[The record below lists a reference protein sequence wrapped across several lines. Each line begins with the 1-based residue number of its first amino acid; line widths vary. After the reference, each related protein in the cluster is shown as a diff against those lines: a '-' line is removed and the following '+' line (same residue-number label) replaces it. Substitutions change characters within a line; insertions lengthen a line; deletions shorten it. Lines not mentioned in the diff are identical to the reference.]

1 ENPVVALEKILGA
14 TRTVQRLARD
24 LYDSQRPDLTAVYF
38 EGTDTV
44 GHVFAADVPPKLNCV
59 SEEDFRRYSKVVDS
73 YYGTIDKL
81 LGQWMR
87 RASED
92 GATLV
97 VCSDHGFKWTE
108 DRTCGRSSLQWTT
121 AAFWHRMEGVLA
133 VWGAKVKP
141 SSARTEASVYDIAPT
156 LLALLDFP
164 VDPKM
169 SGRALTD
176 LFDGVHAPGRESLL
190 STIEVRR
197 LSPEAPSPAE
207 RDAYAERLKS
217 LGYLSGSESRNLPA
231 ASGPFPGR
239 TEGAWNNLGLVQRD
253 AGRFDEAE
261 HSFREAMK
269 LKPD

>member
-1 ENPVVALEKILGA
+1 AGGMVPVSGRSRRVPAIWNIASARGQSVGVVGWWASHPAEEVKGFLVSDHATSLLFRGDARGLAFPEALEPRVHAIVEKESKVSDADLAPYLAMSPEEIAAKRAEGGDLENPVVALEKILGA

-133 VWGAKVKP
+133 VWGARVKASP
-141 SSARTEASVYDIAPT
+141 KRTDASVYDIAPT
-156 LLALLDFP
+156 
-164 VDPKM
+164 V
-169 SGRALTD
+169 
-176 LFDGVHAPGRESLL
+176 
-190 STIEVRR
+190 
-197 LSPEAPSPAE
+197 
-207 RDAYAERLKS
+207 
-217 LGYLSGSESRNLPA
+217 
-231 ASGPFPGR
+231 
-239 TEGAWNNLGLVQRD
+239 
-253 AGRFDEAE
+253 
-261 HSFREAMK
+261 
-269 LKPD
+269 